1 MSTTTT
7 TKPPTIKTNN
17 VAIDGFS
24 PQSSANDYR
33 IGALSGLPAKG
44 VYTGSSIGEVLGK
57 LAASPASLQAVWQ
70 YLVGAGHIPTS
81 TQAMLKDVAN
91 AWSAAGSARGQLI
104 DLYPQ
109 SGGYDPVTKNRTN
122 TGSTNQPISIVMGS
136 SGPGLDTMSAQMM
149 LSAYG
154 TVTDALRGWGLDSL
168 APSAWQLISDPGY
181 HLNASLV
188 LSALRGTQEYKDRF
202 SGMSALQARGINW
215 TEAQYISVESSIQQD
230 LSSYAVPQGW
240 LNNKEVGTLIANGI
254 YGTNLQTRLQ
264 KGYDAMQ
271 AADPYIKTMLNQ
283 YYGVDQGQLL
293 AYYLDPTKT
302 AQDLIK
308 QTQAAA
314 IGTAAHKT
322 GFAGVD
328 KSIAEGL
335 ATSLPA
341 TAGGDPTSLTAGFQK
356 AAGLQPLEQTMAGQR
371 GQATVTSNQILEN
384 VFPGQEA
391 QLGGTVAN
399 NTAAL
404 KLAEQARVAGLSGG
418 GGYVQDAG
426 GGVGVGRT
434 STAGTGK

>member
-1 MSTTTT
+1 MAVTT
-7 TKPPTIKTNN
+7 TNN
-17 VAIDGFS
+17 VTISGFNI
-24 PQSSANDYR
+24 QSSANDYR
-33 IGALSGLPAKG
+33 IGPLSGLPAKG
-44 VYTGSSIGEVLGK
+44 VYTGSSIDEVLGK
-57 LAASPASLQAVWQ
+57 LAAAPGSLQTVWQ
-70 YLVGAGHIPTS
+70 YLVGPGHMPTS
-81 TQAMLKDVAN
+81 TQAMLKDIAK
-91 AWSAAGSARGQLI
+91 AWSAAGNAKGPLI
-104 DLYPQ
+104 NLYPQ
-109 SGGYDPVTKNRTN
+109 SGGYDPNTGGRTN
-122 TGSTNQPISIVMGS
+122 TGAGGGANQTIVMGS
-136 SGPGLDTMSAQMM
+136 SGPGVDTMSAQMM
-149 LSAYG
+149 QSAYG

-215 TEAQYISVESSIQQD
+215 TEGQYINVESSIQQD

-283 YYGVDQGQLL
+283 YYGVDEGQLL

-314 IGTAAHKT
+314 IGTAAYKT

-404 KLAEQARVAGLSGG
+404 KLAEQARTAGLSGG